1 MKRTPVSF
9 DEYMAI
15 REIVF
20 EWGDGYDNKDW
31 SRFRNILAPTVKM
44 DYSIVG
50 HVVIE
55 NMPAEE
61 VVAMMSAP
69 EFLGDPLVRT
79 QHLMGASKYE
89 RISDTEI
96 LGYHQ
101 IRAAHQRYTGPD
113 HSEVADKGHG
123 HAVVKHWYK
132 KIEGVWKLSGIAP
145 NIYWNEHNFDL
156 IFPGLKVEH

>member
-1 MKRTPVSF
+1 
-9 DEYMAI
+9 
-15 REIVF
+15 
-20 EWGDGYDNKDW
+20 
-31 SRFRNILAPTVKM
+31 M

-61 VVAMMSAP
+61 VVSMMSAP

-89 RISDTEI
+89 RVSDTEI
-96 LGYHQ
+96 VGHHQ
-101 IRAAHQRYTGPD
+101 IRAAHQRYTTID
-113 HSEVADKGHG
+113 HHEVAAKGHG

-132 KIEGVWKLSGIAP
+132 KIDGVWKLAGIAP
-145 NIYWNEHNFDL
+145 NIYWNE
-156 IFPGLKVEH
+156 